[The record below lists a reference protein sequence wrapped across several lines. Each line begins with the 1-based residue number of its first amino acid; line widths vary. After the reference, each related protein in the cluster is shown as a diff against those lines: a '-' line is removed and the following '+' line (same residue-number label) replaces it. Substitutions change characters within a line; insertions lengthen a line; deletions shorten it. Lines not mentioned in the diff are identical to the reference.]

1 MLKVLERDYKQH
13 VTDVCHEFPNCQFV
27 MRVDALTDMSGY
39 LLAISTSPDS
49 ADAFGEY
56 LVENTDLEYLFV
68 GGEYT
73 SDFIG
78 GLCYA

>member
-1 MLKVLERDYKQH
+1 
-13 VTDVCHEFPNCQFV
+13 

-56 LVENTDLEYLFV
+56 LVKNTDLEYLFI

-78 GLCYA
+78 GLYEI

>member
-1 MLKVLERDYKQH
+1 
-13 VTDVCHEFPNCQFV
+13 
-27 MRVDALTDMSGY
+27 MSGY

-56 LVENTDLEYLFV
+56 LVKNTDLEYLFV

-78 GLCYA
+78 GLYEI

>member
-1 MLKVLERDYKQH
+1 MNFLIVSLSCVWML
-13 VTDVCHEFPNCQFV
+13 
-27 MRVDALTDMSGY
+27 LTDMSGY

-78 GLCYA
+78 GLYEI